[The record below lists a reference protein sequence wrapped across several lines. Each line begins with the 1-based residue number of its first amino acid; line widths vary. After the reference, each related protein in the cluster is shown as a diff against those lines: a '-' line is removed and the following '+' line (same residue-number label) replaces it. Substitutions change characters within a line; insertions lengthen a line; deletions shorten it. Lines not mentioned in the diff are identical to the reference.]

1 MNEYSQKECLSKRE
15 ESGHS
20 GSIYTINNMY
30 NDHKDRYIKEIF
42 VIKSTRQIVKTC
54 QENVGHRNVCKFV
67 KHTWNSEAS
76 LIIHQHERDQWFD
89 NEAMGSRPQ

>member
-30 NDHKDRYIKEIF
+30 NEHKDRYIKEIF

-67 KHTWNSEAS
+67 KHT
-76 LIIHQHERDQWFD
+76 
-89 NEAMGSRPQ
+89 